1 MGPRNASLPA
11 PPDLSECLPFFL
23 WYWSI
28 RLQVPQKLHVRLLC
42 LAAEAQA
49 QHSTGKL
56 LAGVG
61 ENHRSLLAIQTLAI
75 AVTS

>member
-1 MGPRNASLPA
+1 MGPRNVSLPA
-11 PPDLSECLPFFL
+11 LPDFSECLPFFL

-28 RLQVPQKLHVRLLC
+28 KLQVPQKLHVHLLC
-42 LAAEAQA
+42 LAAEAQV

-56 LAGVG
+56 LTGVG
-61 ENHRSLLAIQTLAI
+61 ENHGSLLAIQTLAT